1 MQTQP
6 QLFRPS
12 VRPIAGFLLAL
23 TVCASAWAASP
34 KPPKPTKAPADTASS
49 RLADHEARRAKFQQ
63 LCANPT
69 PSQRETLEIWAKGG
83 GKTYGLEFC
92 GEVEYEYF
100 GTKERPKTW
109 YELAFGDDEIRDF
122 SPVQYFRGITRLG
135 IPGTTADLSPLANFT
150 ELETFGIGDTK
161 QPIDISVIENFKNLK
176 ILGLSNVQVVSL
188 APLANLSKLED
199 LNLRMATQN
208 GLPGRKGFEAL
219 RHLKSLKQLDIEVAE
234 PLGDQL
240 KDLQNLQRLVINGPV
255 NDVCSLKGLKKL
267 TTLYLIKTGIRDVSC
282 LKDLKEL
289 VAIALDGNPIKSI
302 AELAPLPKL
311 RNLYIE
317 DTLIEDLSALTG
329 NPNAYIYDTD
339 GAPLRWCSPKTAKDI
354 QKGVSCFNAN
364 GTEKPWWKRAL
375 RQ

>member
-1 MQTQP
+1 MPTQP
-6 QLFRPS
+6 LSLRAIVCLS
-12 VRPIAGFLLAL
+12 LAL
-23 TVCASAWAASP
+23 AACTSAWAGSP
-34 KPPKPTKAPADTASS
+34 KLAKAPADNASS
-49 RLADHEARRAKFQQ
+49 RLLADHEARRAKFQQ

-69 PSQRETLEIWAKGG
+69 PSQREMLVIWAKGG
-83 GKTYGLEFC
+83 GKTYGPEFC
-92 GEVEYEYF
+92 GEVEYKYF

-122 SPVQYFRGITRLG
+122 SPIQYFRGITRLG
-135 IPGTTADLSPLANFT
+135 IPGTTADLSPFSNYT
-150 ELETFGIGDTK
+150 ELESFGIGDSK
-161 QPIDISVIENFKNLK
+161 QPIDISIITNFKNLK
-176 ILGLSNVQVVSL
+176 ILGLQNTQVVSL
-188 APLANLSKLED
+188 APLAGLSKLET
-199 LNLRMATQN
+199 LNLHMDTQD

-219 RHLKSLKQLDIEVAE
+219 RHLKSLNRLTIDVAE

-240 KDLQNLQRLVINGPV
+240 KELQNLESLVIYGPV

-267 TTLYLIKTGIRDVSC
+267 TSLRLVKSGIRDISC

-289 VAIALDGNPIKSI
+289 VDVTLSGNPIKSI

-311 RNLYIE
+311 MNLSID

-329 NPNAYIYDTD
+329 NPNAYIFDTD
-339 GAPLRWCSPKTAKDI
+339 GAPLRWCSPKTASDI
-354 QKGVSCFNAN
+354 KKGVSCLSAD

>member
-1 MQTQP
+1 MKTKP
-6 QLFRPS
+6 HLS
-12 VRPIAGFLLAL
+12 LPIVGFLLAL
-23 TVCASAWAASP
+23 AACASAWTASP
-34 KPPKPTKAPADTASS
+34 KPAKAPVDNASS

-69 PSQRETLEIWAKGG
+69 PSQRETLEIWAKGDR
-83 GKTYGLEFC
+83 KTYGPEFC
-92 GEVEYEYF
+92 GKVEYKYF

-109 YELAFGDDEIRDF
+109 HEIAFNAEDNVRDF
-122 SPVQYFRGITRLG
+122 SPIQYFGGIKHAGVGGVVT
-135 IPGTTADLSPLANFT
+135 DLSPIANYT
-150 ELETFGIGDTK
+150 ELESFSISDSK
-161 QPIDISVIENFKNLK
+161 RVVDISVIANFKNLK
-176 ILGLSNVQVVSL
+176 TLSLQNTQVVSL
-188 APLANLSKLED
+188 APLAGLSKLEV
-199 LNLRMATQN
+199 LNLHMDTQD

-219 RHLKSLKQLDIEVAE
+219 RHLKSLTRLNMNVAE

-240 KDLQNLQRLVINGPV
+240 KDLQNLQSLVIYGPV
-255 NDVCSLKGLKKL
+255 NDVCSLKGLRKL
-267 TTLYLIKTGIRDVSC
+267 TSLYLIKSDIRDISC

-289 VAIALDGNPIKSI
+289 VAIALQGNPIKSI

-311 RNLYIE
+311 RNLHIE

-329 NPNAYIYDTD
+329 NPNMYLLDTD

-354 QKGVSCFNAN
+354 KKGVSCFNAD